1 MKQHFQLYAVAV
13 CAVLLALSLAPSA
26 TAQCQAD
33 NVHTYSNDDLN
44 EFGLLMQAARS
55 TDVNCRIEANNKL
68 HDKLYSIRMNN
79 PGYWS
84 QWLIGGY
91 LSMAIGAAM
100 ELAGNNTFSS
110 ALDYEIYHATTQ
122 FSATGLGQP
131 GDPCGLFGSD
141 PDPQY
146 AGKLL
151 WRRANNCMDD
161 HTLAAQGWAWIT
173 AYYRQSG
180 RSWSTARANAI
191 SEIHKSFS
199 PSDSVCVF
207 NANQYLSDS
216 ANGTVEANPCNRAVS
231 YLETDPNNTQ
241 ILSLNH
247 GNEAV
252 NYGFG
257 LLSSISAA
265 FYALDIANAPV
276 NISTELTSDDRT
288 VVKYLWKEAAV
299 HTTAAGDF
307 TRTAD
312 GNANCWNMAHPLTG
326 TRVLQYPWGCQD
338 EGWAEGDT
346 TEDPNSQPNY
356 GLTDKVGPRGYKA
369 KFFPLARFYEK
380 YGFTKGDGSGNGYGF
395 NLFSEDAN
403 GNTTFYN
410 YTDLS
415 EPGTFFGPGRQEVY
429 REMAWKWLD
438 WAPALTAG
446 SEFRVAIRTNNGYY
460 FSATNGGGSTLY
472 ASSTSTTDP
481 NATLYIYD
489 LNGAHL
495 RGGDPVAVGIK
506 SGSTTYYMVAE
517 NGGGDVVN
525 INRVYSDP
533 TQVGP
538 WERFTIERVSGGAN
552 DMISDGD
559 QFALKASNG
568 MYVTAEGGGGGA
580 INANRTVR
588 LDWETFTFVKTEPQ

>member
-1 MKQHFQLYAVAV
+1 MKQQFRLFVV
-13 CAVLLALSLAPSA
+13 TLCAALLGLSLASNA
-26 TAQCQAD
+26 MAQCQAD
-33 NVHTYSNDDLN
+33 GVHSYSNDDLN

-55 TDVNCRIEANNKL
+55 ADVNCRIEA
-68 HDKLYSIRMNN
+68 HDKLRDKLASIRMGDPN
-79 PGYWS
+79 GYWS

-110 ALDYEIYHATTQ
+110 QLDYEIYQATTH
-122 FSATGLGQP
+122 FSASGTGAP
-131 GDPCGLFGSD
+131 GDPCGLAGND
-141 PDPQY
+141 PYIP
-146 AGKLL
+146 GKLL
-151 WRRANNCMDD
+151 WRRANSCMDD

-180 RSWSTARANAI
+180 RSWQTARANAI
-191 SEIHKSFS
+191 SEIHNSFS
-199 PSDSVCVF
+199 PYDSVCVF
-207 NANQYLSDS
+207 NASQYNSDS
-216 ANGTVEANPCNRAVS
+216 MNGTVEANPCNRAIS
-231 YLETDPNNTQ
+231 ALETDPNNTQ

-247 GNEAV
+247 GNEAI

-276 NISTELTSDDRT
+276 NIWTELTDDDRR

-299 HTTAAGDF
+299 GTTSTGEF
-307 TRTAD
+307 HRTAD
-312 GNANCWNMAHPLTG
+312 GNANCWNMANPLTG

-338 EGWAEGDT
+338 EGFAEGDT
-346 TEDPNSQPNY
+346 TEDPTSGPNY

-395 NLFSEDAN
+395 DQFSEDAY

-410 YTDLS
+410 YTDPG

-446 SEFRVAIRTNNGYY
+446 SEFRVAIGTYSGYY
-460 FSATNGGGSTLY
+460 FQATNGGGSTLY
-472 ASSTSTTDP
+472 GTGTNP
-481 NATLYIYD
+481 NDAYSTLYIYD

-495 RGGDPVAVGIK
+495 RGGDPVAVAVK
-506 SGSTTYYMVAE
+506 SGSTTYYMSAE
-517 NGGGDVVN
+517 GGGGGVVN
-525 INRVYSDP
+525 INRIFSDP

-552 DMISDGD
+552 DMISNGE

-568 MYVTAEGGGGGA
+568 QYVTAEGGGGGA
-580 INANRTVR
+580 INANRSVR
-588 LDWETFTFVKTEPQ
+588 DVWETFTFVKTEP